1 MALGSLWI
9 TGYAE
14 IILTANNAEAGHSVK
29 TALRDFPPMPVL
41 PLHSTKFGEC
51 ELRTSV
57 IVSIVSIRA
66 RNSS

>member
-1 MALGSLWI
+1 MALGSSWI

-14 IILTANNAEAGHSVK
+14 IILTANNAEAGIPSK
-29 TALRDFPPMPVL
+29 RPLRDFPPMPVL

-57 IVSIVSIRA
+57 IRIHRIHPRPQQ
-66 RNSS
+66 